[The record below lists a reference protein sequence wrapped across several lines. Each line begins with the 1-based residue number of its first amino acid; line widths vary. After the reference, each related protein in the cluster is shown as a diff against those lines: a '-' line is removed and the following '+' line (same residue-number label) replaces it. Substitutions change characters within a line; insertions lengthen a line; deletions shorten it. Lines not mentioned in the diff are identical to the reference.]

1 MDNSDN
7 FAIVDGNCLNYSIE
21 HFNETFCRN
30 NNQIL
35 VMNFNIQSFDSKLDE
50 FSAFL
55 HNINQ
60 LPHILVLTETWFS
73 PTTCC
78 DLEGYKAY
86 HCTRPGTNDRGGVTI
101 YILES
106 LNLSCLHY
114 SVKVSPDLEHVRI
127 ILKPNY
133 ENRKKIEIVGVYR
146 PPYRPLLDDFFY
158 SLESILNNL
167 GTSNDQIF
175 AGDFNICGIARNHLL
190 DRYLDIMRSFN
201 LMPHINKITR
211 PNPHGND
218 SCLDHIWTN
227 FGFNFKSGVFNEVF
241 ISDHYIN
248 FVLLS
253 IEINTTKKKIQFR
266 DHSETNIQNMID
278 KLTNFKL
285 FFPLLTATLDLNSKF
300 NLFHDELNRIYKT
313 CCPIKTKEISANRLK
328 KPWLTNQ
335 LLADIQK
342 KYDLYKRFKNG
353 LIQHDQFSN
362 YQNEL
367 KRKLKSAKKQYF
379 LNKYASCRGDA
390 SKT

>member
-1 MDNSDN
+1 MCKE
-7 FAIVDGNCLNYSIE
+7 I
-21 HFNETFCRN
+21 T
-30 NNQIL
+30 
-35 VMNFNIQSFDSKLDE
+35 
-50 FSAFL
+50 
-55 HNINQ
+55 
-60 LPHILVLTETWFS
+60 
-73 PTTCC
+73 
-78 DLEGYKAY
+78 GYKGY
-86 HCTRPGTNDRGGVTI
+86 HCTRSNINERGGVSI
-101 YILES
+101 YVLEN
-106 LNLSCLHY
+106 LNLSLSHY
-114 SVKVSPDLEHVRI
+114 FSNVSAELEHVHI
-127 ILKPNY
+127 TLKPRGANTK
-133 ENRKKIEIVGVYR
+133 NIDIVGIYR
-146 PPYRPLLDDFFY
+146 PPYRPLLDNFFL
-158 SLESILNNL
+158 SFEAVINKL
-167 GTSNDQIF
+167 GAENDQIL
-175 AGDFNICGIARNHLL
+175 AGDFNICGLSSSPILDKYIDLL
-190 DRYLDIMRSFN
+190 RSYAFV
-201 LMPHINKITR
+201 PHINKITR

-218 SCLDHIWTN
+218 SCLGHIWTN

-266 DHSETNIQNMID
+266 DHSETNIHNMID

>member
-30 NNQIL
+30 NTQIL

-167 GTSNDQIF
+167 GTNNDQIL
-175 AGDFNICGIARNHLL
+175 AGDFNICGIVRNHLL

-201 LMPHINKITR
+201 LMPHINRITR
-211 PNPHGND
+211 PNPYGND
-218 SCLDHIWTN
+218 SCIDHIWSN
-227 FGFNFKSGVFNEVF
+227 FGFSFHSGVFDEVI
-241 ISDHYIN
+241 ISDHFIS
-248 FVLLS
+248 FVFLP
-253 IEINTTKKKIQFR
+253 IELTTSKKKIVFR
-266 DHSETNIQNMID
+266 DHSESNILKMVD
-278 KLTNFKL
+278 KLTNFGL
-285 FFPLLTATLDLNSKF
+285 YYPLLTATLDLNSKF
-300 NLFHDELNRIYKT
+300 DLFHDELERIYKA
-313 CCPIKTKEISANRLK
+313 CCPI
-328 KPWLTNQ
+328 
-335 LLADIQK
+335 
-342 KYDLYKRFKNG
+342 
-353 LIQHDQFSN
+353 H
-362 YQNEL
+362 
-367 KRKLKSAKKQYF
+367 
-379 LNKYASCRGDA
+379 
-390 SKT
+390 